1 MLTLELILHWLKTD
15 FKIFPAKEISLLFL
29 NVNVA
34 YKFLGQVKKAGVS
47 AKIKKRMISITVT
60 KAVLLWKLSTLAS
73 AVLDAPPPTILQLP
87 TKMNQ

>member
-15 FKIFPAKEISLLFL
+15 FKIFSAKEISLLFL
-29 NVNVA
+29 NVA

-60 KAVLLWKLSTLAS
+60 KVVLLWKLSTLAS